1 MEDAGVTSADL
12 GRELAPK
19 LATVASDAAAAAA
32 ASSDFSR
39 LFPDLPSDVFGV
51 SVPGTAKAIAD
62 AAAPLAKDAYA
73 YLPSESQGFLER
85 WWSEEVNSGFTKAR
99 SPSHR
104 SPYDPVGVVNAV
116 PRGRTLLS
124 LPARVSL
131 RPSPLAFDPD
141 TPRRLSTPLLTP
153 FNSAPTSL

>member
-1 MEDAGVTSADL
+1 MEDAGVTSADP

-131 RPSPLAFDPD
+131 RPSPLAFDP
-141 TPRRLSTPLLTP
+141 RHTPLDA
-153 FNSAPTSL
+153 F

>member
-116 PRGRTLLS
+116 P
-124 LPARVSL
+124 
-131 RPSPLAFDPD
+131 
-141 TPRRLSTPLLTP
+141 
-153 FNSAPTSL
+153 